1 MCARFKSK
9 GIISKPGDEIILETP
24 EGEITGV
31 WTSFAQEEKID
42 WWLRRAGNTLAQCP
56 VDEIAERA
64 DDTRELRWSKAPAG
78 ASLLFVVSPEIPGKI
93 RPYRPARVITR
104 LATPEEIAYFRHPR
118 FPHLGEILPTGEIQP
133 SFITAPVPVP
143 SDRPVQTEL
152 FFG

>member
-9 GIISKPGDEIILETP
+9 GITRKPGDEIILETP
-24 EGEITGV
+24 EGEVTGV

-42 WWLRRAGNTLAQCP
+42 WWIRRAGNTLAQCP

-78 ASLLFVVSPEIPGKI
+78 ANLLFVVSPEIPGKI
-93 RPYRPARVITR
+93 KPYRPARSSPASPPLRNSTTS
-104 LATPEEIAYFRHPR
+104 ATPASRISAKSFPPVKSSPPSLPPPSR
-118 FPHLGEILPTGEIQP
+118 FLRTGPSRP
-133 SFITAPVPVP
+133 SF
-143 SDRPVQTEL
+143 